1 MTETS
6 NHNTSNG
13 LAPYLNHLG
22 LHTEPFSP
30 DIQDEFFF
38 LDPQRTQRLNMLY
51 HLAQNSELLLVVTGE
66 KGSGKTSLL
75 QHFIDMGDD
84 AWRSCVV
91 DANSMMNPEQLLI
104 QIAEGFGLPQDS
116 VNFGTGIEM
125 LKKRLVDMKRSE
137 LVSILIVDDAHELP
151 AASLTMLM
159 KLSEL
164 SDGNEGLLRIVLFSE
179 PQLLEILDS
188 AALKDVRYR
197 VTHSLEI
204 PALSEQDTVSYIAHR
219 LAVAGLKD
227 GTAFSRSEL
236 KKIYRLSAGV
246 PGKINLH
253 AHEILL
259 GNQPQTKK
267 PVATDKSRRLRSSLS
282 VLLILTL
289 TIGITWFFTRD
300 ALHKLSQHLT
310 TPDNTG
316 YDAITNGRETT
327 RALPLMPAKPISP
340 TAEVNTDKTPAEN
353 NPASVTDDVSEKNTD
368 VTESHAVNAYALRQ
382 EDIQSRPIT
391 NIDIPLPAQAISSTA
406 EITPE
411 QQTPEPAE
419 SRTSMSD
426 TTIATASAPSE
437 PKSEEK
443 PEAKPAPI
451 TPPAKTVSNKPV
463 TATVAKSTSGDWLAS
478 QNPRYFTLQIM
489 GSHENASISKVA
501 RAHKLEPDKTGI
513 IHTTLN
519 NKDWFILVYGSYK
532 TRDQARA
539 AVATLPKGLQITKPW
554 PRLIG
559 DIKQVK

>member
-1 MTETS
+1 MTEAS
-6 NHNTSNG
+6 NNNTSNG
-13 LAPYLNHLG
+13 LAPYLSKLG
-22 LHTEPFSP
+22 LHTEPFSQ

-38 LDPQRTQRLNMLY
+38 LDPQRSQRLNMLY

-66 KGSGKTSLL
+66 NGIGKTSLL
-75 QHFIDMGDD
+75 QHFIDMGDE
-84 AWRSCVV
+84 AWRSCVI

-179 PQLLEILDS
+179 PQLIEILDS

-204 PALSEQDTVSYIAHR
+204 PALNEQDTVSYLAHR

-227 GTAFSRSEL
+227 AVAFSKSEL
-236 KKIYRLSAGV
+236 KKIYRLSAGI

-259 GNQPQTKK
+259 GHQPQMKNPRT
-267 PVATDKSRRLRSSLS
+267 TDASKRLRSSFS

-289 TIGITWFFTRD
+289 TVGITWFFTRD
-300 ALHKLSQHLT
+300 ALDKLSLHLEE
-310 TPDNTG
+310 PVNTVH
-316 YDAITNGRETT
+316 DAVTNAQQTT
-327 RALPLMPAKPISP
+327 RALPLMPATPVSP
-340 TAEVNTDKTPAEN
+340 TAQINPDESPTLNTPASISDEA
-353 NPASVTDDVSEKNTD
+353 PAKD
-368 VTESHAVNAYALRQ
+368 VTEGHAVNAYALRQ
-382 EDIQSRPIT
+382 PDIQTRPIT
-391 NIDIPLPAQAISSTA
+391 NIEKPLPLPAQTNTA
-406 EITPE
+406 TTITESP
-411 QQTPEPAE
+411 TPEP
-419 SRTSMSD
+419 SKSD
-426 TTIATASAPSE
+426 ILHSDNNAATASPPVE
-437 PKSEEK
+437 PTSGEK
-443 PEAKPAPI
+443 PEAKPVATTAPL
-451 TPPAKTVSNKPV
+451 KTVVTKPAASV
-463 TATVAKSTSGDWLAS
+463 VAKSSPADWLGS
-478 QNPRYFTLQIM
+478 QNPRHFTLQIM
-489 GSHENASISKVA
+489 GSHEHASISKVL
-501 RAHKLEPDKTGI
+501 RAHKLEPDKAGI
-513 IHTTLN
+513 VHTRLN
-519 NKDWFILVYGSYK
+519 NKDWFILVYGSYSS
-532 TRDQARA
+532 RDKARA
-539 AVATLPKGLQITKPW
+539 AVNTLPKGLQITKPW

>member
-6 NHNTSNG
+6 ISNTSSG
-13 LAPYLNHLG
+13 LAPYLSKLG

-38 LDPQRTQRLNMLY
+38 LDPQRSQRLNMLY

-116 VNFGTGIEM
+116 VTFGTGIEM

-179 PQLLEILDS
+179 PQLIEILDS

-204 PALSEQDTVSYIAHR
+204 PALTEQETINYLTHR

-227 GTAFSRSEL
+227 GVAFSKSEL

-259 GNQPQTKK
+259 GHQPQMKK
-267 PVATDKSRRLRSSLS
+267 PRATGASRRVRSSLS
-282 VLLILTL
+282 VLLILSL
-289 TIGITWFFTRD
+289 TIGITWFFSRD
-300 ALHKLSQHLT
+300 ALHKLSQHLAEPANIT
-310 TPDNTG
+310 H
-316 YDAITNGRETT
+316 DAVTNAQETT
-327 RALPLMPAKPISP
+327 KALPLMPATPVSP
-340 TAEVNTDKTPAEN
+340 AAQIDTAESPVINA
-353 NPASVTDDVSEKNTD
+353 PASIANDVPAKD
-368 VTESHAVNAYALRQ
+368 VTEGHAVNAYALRQ
-382 EDIQSRPIT
+382 PDIQTRPIT
-391 NIDIPLPAQAISSTA
+391 SIEKPLPLPAQTITTA
-406 EITPE
+406 TVPE
-411 QQTPEPAE
+411 QQAPVPSASDIPHTDNKVAT
-419 SRTSMSD
+419 TSV
-426 TTIATASAPSE
+426 PVE
-437 PKSEEK
+437 PKSAAK
-443 PEAKPAPI
+443 PEAKPVATT
-451 TPPAKTVSNKPV
+451 TPVKTINAEPATAVV
-463 TATVAKSTSGDWLAS
+463 TKSSSADWLAS
-478 QNPRYFTLQIM
+478 QNPRHFTLQIM
-489 GSHENASISKVA
+489 GSHERASISRVL
-501 RAHKLEPDKTGI
+501 RAHKLEPGKAGI
-513 IHTTLN
+513 IHTRLN
-519 NKDWFILVYGSYK
+519 NKDWFILVYGSYSS
-532 TRDQARA
+532 RDKARA
-539 AVATLPKGLQITKPW
+539 AVSTLPKGLQITKPW